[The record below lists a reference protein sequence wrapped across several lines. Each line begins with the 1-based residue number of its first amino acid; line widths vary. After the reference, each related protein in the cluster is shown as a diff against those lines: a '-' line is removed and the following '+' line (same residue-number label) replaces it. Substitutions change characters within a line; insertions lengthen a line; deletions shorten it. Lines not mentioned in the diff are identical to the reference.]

1 MILSGDILNSVKNIL
16 SSPYKLSAFI
26 GIIFVTG
33 MALGAVGYT
42 KFFSAKLAR
51 DNHEQIR
58 TNPYPLPQIIEEK
71 RETSKEAKTF
81 NILLTGHGGA
91 GHSGGGLMDAI
102 IVVNVNVT
110 DKKANLISFPRDFW
124 FSGHKINADPSLKD
138 ALTGVTGLPISNS
151 IAIDFNSFV
160 KMIDSL
166 GGITVDVKKAYTDN
180 FYPIRG
186 KENELCGFSNEKIEE
201 VHKLYTG
208 FELEKQFTCRYETI
222 SYNVGLHEM
231 NGEEALK
238 YVRSRHGGNDFERS
252 HHQFEVLKAILQK
265 ANVNSVASGLDFVTT
280 DLTLEKIETMLAE
293 IGNPLEY
300 AVSFINL
307 SDQNVLQNS
316 KSPQGAYI
324 LVPKDGVNIKE
335 YIKSNL

>member
-1 MILSGDILNSVKNIL
+1 MKNIL

-26 GIIFVTG
+26 GLIFVTG

-42 KFFSAKLAR
+42 KFFKKP
-51 DNHEQIR
+51 
-58 TNPYPLPQIIEEK
+58 TNTNTNKIATNYPLPQIIEEK

-91 GHSGGGLMDAI
+91 GHSGGSLMDAI
-102 IVVNVNVT
+102 LIVNVNVT
-110 DKKANLISFPRDFW
+110 DKKAGVISFPRDFW

-138 ALTGVTGLPISNS
+138 ALTGVTGLPITNS
-151 IAIDFNSFV
+151 ISIDFNSFV

-180 FYPIRG
+180 FYPVRG

-238 YVRSRHGGNDFERS
+238 YVRSRHGGSDFERS

-265 ANVNSVASGLDFVTT
+265 ANIKSVASALDFVTT
-280 DLTLEKIETMLAE
+280 DLNLEKIEEVLAE
-293 IGNPLEY
+293 IGNHLEY
-300 AVSFINL
+300 SVSFINL
-307 SDQNVLQNS
+307 SDQNVLLNS
-316 KSPQGAYI
+316 KSSQGAYI
-324 LVPKDGVNIKE
+324 LIPKDGVSIKE
-335 YIKSNL
+335 YIKSSI